1 MVAQRRVTRD
11 LKETAKSALRQCL
24 RIMSSVQ
31 VRSIWLDAPH
41 VTSKALLYALADES
55 RANVPSPAQLVE
67 VGDAMLSASTRLTE
81 GAAELYRVAEAMA
94 EEDAAARAA

>member
-1 MVAQRRVTRD
+1 MTARRGAPH
-11 LKETAKSALRQCL
+11 LKEMAKSALRQCL

-41 VTSKALLYALADES
+41 VNSKSLLYALANEC
-55 RANVPSPAQLVE
+55 RANVPSPAQLIE
-67 VGDAMLSASTRLTE
+67 VGDAMLCASTRLTE